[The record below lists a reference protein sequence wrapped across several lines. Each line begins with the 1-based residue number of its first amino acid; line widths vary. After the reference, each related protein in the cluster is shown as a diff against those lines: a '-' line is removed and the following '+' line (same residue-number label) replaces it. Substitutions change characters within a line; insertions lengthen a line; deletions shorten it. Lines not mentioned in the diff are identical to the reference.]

1 MPTSARRILALVSA
15 WAVAVGVLASPVAA
29 VTANAAPSPAQV
41 NLLGTAMDSTELA
54 PTIAMAMSEAFDDVL
69 WDACDAAA
77 RLNNFGF
84 TYDEADFCISP
95 TSAVWTPD
103 LSISALCSTIVAP
116 AGAVIVD
123 VAASKTSVWSVDNS
137 GTARGCVL
145 PALGASDIKSM
156 VTRYRTAMT
165 QYRISSLSD
174 VLKALDTCEQ
184 SAGTNP
190 CQVYN
195 AVTKVWSPDPKKL
208 PTLALPPMPTAI
220 VGTAVSVTAVSSI
233 AAGDTFQVFTK
244 TDGTVAARCDST
256 LPSEVAGQCMAP
268 AAANGSMRVAAAGRH
283 AVALRA
289 DGTVTEWG
297 SITVNS
303 TVTAA
308 KAPAGL
314 SSVVDVAAGRDF
326 ALALLADG
334 SVTAWGDN
342 SSGQTAVPT
351 GVAGASNIV
360 QIAAGDCHAVAL
372 RADGKVVTWGCS
384 AAGQGLAAGKSA
396 AAIAAYGARTVL
408 WSTNGSRQVFG
419 TGSAATDI
427 TSPVGAVQG
436 FDAAAGRYYA
446 GGGTCIVDKTEDVI
460 RDELS
465 ATSTRAEAPLSLSSA
480 TTPGESADWVYTWSA
495 PQRAGASPVTG
506 YIGRWDN
513 RKGRYFSD
521 WAPVTSP
528 FRAPKAPPGWLTRF
542 EVRAVTAAGTGAI
555 AHIATSEIRICG
567 QDQASDLA
575 IALMSSSVSA
585 PAAPTVSAT
594 ALSATQ
600 VAVRW
605 NGGDLAGGA
614 GRPSYTVRISTDGT
628 SWTSTAARGY
638 FASLAGLRSGTDY
651 RVQVVATNSVGSA
664 TSATV
669 TVRTLSDAF
678 ATALATTAVSG
689 RSVALAWKA
698 PTAVL
703 AKDIKDYRVE
713 WSADGTSWTVF
724 PHAASTKT
732 AITVTGLRAATSYQF
747 RVTVITTAGDGA
759 PTASLPVT
767 TTTDAPGAPG
777 PVSVT
782 AIAATNFDV
791 AWSEPSDTGGLP
803 ITGYSVT
810 LKPSTGLTV
819 TINGTTARVTGAKG
833 GTTYA
838 VTVAAKNI
846 KGTGTGSATSV
857 LVAVP
862 PATPTATVLRT
873 ATAVTITWK
882 APATGGSKILGY
894 RTAVTPATL
903 KYTVTGTKAVFT
915 GLANGTTLTFSVL
928 AYNIKGDGQPL
939 VVSTGTAVVPGAVTA
954 LTYTHKDTRSTTLTW
969 AAPTTDG
976 GSKLT
981 GYKLR
986 SSSDG
991 GKTWT
996 DWSTAKSPAT
1006 VPRPAAGASVRVE
1019 IAAANA
1025 VGIGTASGITIVG

>member
-1 MPTSARRILALVSA
+1 MPTIARPRMAIVSA
-15 WAVAVGVLASPVAA
+15 VAA
-29 VTANAAPSPAQV
+29 VLGLLGAPAGAARATVVPSPPQV
-41 NLLGTAMDSTELA
+41 TLLGSAMDSTDLA

-69 WDACDAAA
+69 WDVCDAAA

-84 TYDEADFCISP
+84 TYDEAEFCLSP

-103 LSISALCSTIVAP
+103 LSISALCSAIVSP
-116 AGAVIVD
+116 VGAVIVD
-123 VAASKTSVWSVDNS
+123 VASSKTSVWSLDNT

-156 VTRYRTAMT
+156 VTRYRTSMT

-174 VLKALDTCEQ
+174 VLKSLDSCEQ
-184 SAGTNP
+184 STGSNP

-195 AVTKVWSPDPKKL
+195 ATTKVWSPDPKKL
-208 PTLALPPMPTAI
+208 PNLALPPMPSAI
-220 VGTAVSVTAVSSI
+220 AGTPVSVPAVTSMT
-233 AAGDTFQVFTK
+233 AGDTFQVFTK
-244 TDGTVAARCDST
+244 TDGTVSARCDST
-256 LPSEVAGQCMAP
+256 LPSEVAGQCLAP
-268 AAANGSMRVAAAGRH
+268 AAANGSMRVSAAGRH

-303 TVTAA
+303 GVTTA
-308 KAPAGL
+308 KAPTGL
-314 SSVVDVAAGRDF
+314 SGVVDVAAGRDF

-334 SVTAWGDN
+334 SVTAWGD
-342 SSGQTAVPT
+342 SSAGQTTVPT
-351 GVAGASNIV
+351 GLAGATNVV

-372 RADGKVVTWGCS
+372 RSDGKVVTWGCS
-384 AAGQGLAAGKSA
+384 TQGQGMAAGKSA
-396 AAIAAYGARTVL
+396 TAIAAQGARTVL
-408 WSTNGSRQVFG
+408 WAANGTRQVFG
-419 TGSAATDI
+419 SGSTATDI
-427 TSPVGAVQG
+427 AATAGVVHA

-446 GGGTCIVDKTEDVI
+446 GGGTCLVDKTEDVI
-460 RDELS
+460 RDELPV
-465 ATSTRAEAPLSLSSA
+465 TSTRADAPLSLSSSS
-480 TTPGESADWVYTWSA
+480 TPADSTDWVYTWSP
-495 PQRAGASPVTG
+495 PQRVGASPVTG

-521 WAPVTSP
+521 WEPVTSP

-555 AHIATSEIRICG
+555 AHVATSEIRMCG
-567 QDQASDLA
+567 QDQASDMA
-575 IALMSSSVSA
+575 IALTAPSA
-585 PAAPTVSAT
+585 TVPQVPAVVAT

-600 VAVRW
+600 LLVRW
-605 NGGDLAGGA
+605 NGAELAGGA
-614 GRPSYTVRISTDGT
+614 GRSAFTVRISTDGA

-638 FASLAGLRSGTDY
+638 LLTVSGLRSGTDY

-664 TSATV
+664 TSATM

-678 ATALATTAVSG
+678 ATGLATTSVSG

-698 PTAVL
+698 PASVA

-713 WSADGTSWTVF
+713 WSTDGAAWVAF
-724 PHAASTKT
+724 PHAASSKT
-732 AITVTGLRAATSYQF
+732 AITVTGLRAATNYFF
-747 RVTVITTAGDGA
+747 RVTIITTAGDGA

-777 PVSVT
+777 PLAVTSVG
-782 AIAATNFDV
+782 ATSFEV
-791 AWSEPSDTGGLP
+791 AWSEPVDTGGLP
-803 ITGYSVT
+803 VTGYSVT

-819 TINGTTARVTGAKG
+819 SVVGTTARVTGAKG
-833 GTTYA
+833 GTTYG
-838 VTVAAKNI
+838 VTVAAKNA

-862 PATPTATVLRT
+862 PSIPTATVLRT
-873 ATAVTITWK
+873 ATGVTITWK

-894 RTAVTPATL
+894 RTAVVPATL

-915 GLANGTTLTFSVL
+915 GLTNGTTLTFSVL
-928 AYNIKGDGQPL
+928 AYNAKGDGLPL
-939 VVSTGTAVVPGAVTA
+939 LVTTGTALAPGAVA
-954 LTYTHKDTRSTTLTW
+954 SLAYTHKDTRSTTVTW

-976 GSKLT
+976 GSKVT

-991 GKTWT
+991 GKTWS
-996 DWSTAKSPAT
+996 DWSTSKSPAS
-1006 VPRPAAGASVRVE
+1006 VPRPAAGASLRVE
-1019 IAAANA
+1019 VAAVNA
-1025 VGIGTASGITIVG
+1025 VGIGAGAGITITG